1 MFPDYNAY
9 NQYYGINNLNNGFD
23 YRAMGSNNI
32 MNAGSDEVISINQ
45 ATIMIRK
52 TINNLRAE
60 DIFLDKLMKAS
71 PHDKDK
77 EIIESIRDDSRK
89 HGRILQDI
97 YYSLTGQMNIEGQMP
112 PMPPMPNHAE
122 KSEENDKDE
131 INYQTML
138 EKILFNKFDNI
149 VKYRKIMGP
158 MPSGENY
165 ILLMSILTDELKN
178 IGKLNFLIHTAK

>member
-1 MFPDYNAY
+1 MFPDYNTY

-45 ATIMIRK
+45 ATPMIRK
-52 TINNLRAE
+52 AISNLRDE
-60 DIFLDKLMKAS
+60 DIFLDKIMKAA

-77 EIIESIRDDSRK
+77 EIIESIREDSRK
-89 HGRILQDI
+89 HSRILQDI
-97 YYSLTGQMNIEGQMP
+97 FYSLTGQMNIEGQMP
-112 PMPPMPNHAE
+112 PMPPISNPPE
-122 KSEENDKDE
+122 KSEEDSKNE
-131 INYQTML
+131 INYAIML